1 MSAAAMDRLSARPQR
16 LAFAG
21 SLALHAALIAVVGL
35 AALAP
40 VREEK
45 PIRVTILEP
54 EGGGSGG
61 PKVVVPAEIQGPVHV
76 PPPPKPVVARPK
88 PKPKPVVKAR
98 PVEQRRPAQVASLP
112 KPAAPAPESAAP
124 PSGGAPSDAGGTGR
138 GSGGGRGGGV
148 GRATGSGRGS
158 GAQSALAAYLSSVRG
173 RLEAVK
179 RYPALAK
186 RRGTEGTA
194 KVAIVIDAAGRPGGV
209 RIAASSGSTMLDE
222 EVERMVARAAPFP
235 PLPAE
240 LGEPSVRL
248 VVPISFTIDARADAR

>member
-1 MSAAAMDRLSARPQR
+1 MSAAAMDRLSARPR
-16 LAFAG
+16 RVALAG
-21 SLALHAALIAVVGL
+21 SLALHAGLVAIVGL
-35 AALAP
+35 AALTP

-112 KPAAPAPESAAP
+112 KPAAPAAESAAP
-124 PSGGAPSDAGGTGR
+124 PSGGAPSNTGGIGG

-148 GRATGSGRGS
+148 GRATGSGRGR

>member
-1 MSAAAMDRLSARPQR
+1 MDRLSARPR
-16 LAFAG
+16 RVAFAG

-45 PIRVTILEP
+45 PIRITILEP

-61 PKVVVPAEIQGPVHV
+61 PKVVVPAEIQGPVYV
-76 PPPPKPVVARPK
+76 PPPPKPAVAQPK

-98 PVEQRRPAQVASLP
+98 PVEKRRPAQVASVS
-112 KPAAPAPESAAP
+112 KPAAPAT
-124 PSGGAPSDAGGTGR
+124 GGAPSTTGGNGG
-138 GSGGGRGGGV
+138 GSGGGSGGGV

-209 RIAASSGSTMLDE
+209 RIAASSGSIMLDE

-248 VVPISFTIDARADAR
+248 VVPISFTIDDRADAR